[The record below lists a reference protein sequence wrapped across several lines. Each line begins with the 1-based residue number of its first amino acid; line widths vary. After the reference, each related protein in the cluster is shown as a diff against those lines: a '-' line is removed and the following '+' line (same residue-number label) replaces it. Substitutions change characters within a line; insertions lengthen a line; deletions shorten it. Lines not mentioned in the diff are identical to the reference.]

1 MSFSIGN
8 VVFDL
13 RIEGMDA
20 CVNVWGNNRCMIRV
34 SGTTYCTWLSMRET
48 LRDLSDACSMY
59 STVC

>member
-34 SGTTYCTWLSMRET
+34 SGTTLLYLVVN
-48 LRDLSDACSMY
+48 A
-59 STVC
+59 